1 MRAGAVCDA
10 CFGLMVRE
18 DRRRLRLPPCS
29 TLLYPTLFFSALLH
43 LRSPTKGQPT
53 AVYYAHPKITTAMTM
68 RMTLT
73 VMLMTG

>member
-1 MRAGAVCDA
+1 MRAGPVCDA

-18 DRRRLRLPPCS
+18 DRRRLRLPPHS
-29 TLLYPTLFFSALLH
+29 ILYPVLPQQL

-68 RMTLT
+68 RLTLT
-73 VMLMTG
+73 VMLMSSWN